1 MEGKPSE
8 HIKDESDT
16 ISEFSPPPSPKIS
29 FSTIPQ
35 EISERAR
42 TILDELLSKKQ
53 ITLDTVNPV
62 DRHMG
67 FPTQTPGILRRIFE
81 MIPGI
86 FTWTFMLTPLI
97 AVFMGIPYILVG
109 YITVIVI
116 YWLYRAF
123 LFVYGLWLGVKR
135 TRRDVKID
143 WISKVQNEYPEEYEN
158 LKYALIYPIYNE
170 GLETIEP
177 AVAGWA
183 NSDADTQKIS
193 FVVAIEEE
201 HAQQCIEYFEYI
213 KQKYGQY
220 FREII
225 YYVHPANIKGEV
237 RGVKGGNINWATRHF
252 VKKIEGRGE
261 DCKDYLLFTFDC
273 DQIPHKKY
281 MSAITYKFLSSENRY
296 HKFFATAVHTFN
308 NNIWQ
313 VPALVRV
320 FSTSLTLAVL
330 HGWTVL
336 KHSKDTWSSY
346 AVSLKTVKD
355 VNYWCPDIEND
366 DTAFYWNAKVR
377 FDGDFSGEEVY
388 IPTYND
394 AVENESYIKTHRSLY
409 KQQHRWGWG
418 IIVFP
423 ITLAGLYYNRK
434 IPLKKR
440 LRILWT
446 LFDNQLLFITLVYL
460 ITFGIPLLNF
470 FSKMF
475 LETPVSY
482 NIPSLLGY
490 ILLGATLLNIP
501 IVILRRNIIPIP
513 EGWSWQRHVWDF
525 METAGIMVNM
535 LTFSFLPYVQ
545 AQTEMLL
552 GLKPKRKLNVTEK
565 VSINGSSGEKAFSK

>member
-1 MEGKPSE
+1 MESKCSE
-8 HIKDESDT
+8 NLTKDESDT
-16 ISEFSPPPSPKIS
+16 ISEFLPPPNPKIAFNHIS
-29 FSTIPQ
+29 Q
-35 EISERAR
+35 EISERAKA
-42 TILDELLSKKQ
+42 ILDDLLTKKQ
-53 ITLDTVNPV
+53 ITPDKVNPA

-67 FPTQTPGILRRIFE
+67 FPTQTPGSIRRIFE

-86 FTWTFMLTPLI
+86 FTWIFILTPLI
-97 AVFMGIPYILVG
+97 AVFMSIPYILVG

-123 LFVYGLWLGVKR
+123 LFVYGLWIGIKR
-135 TRRDVKID
+135 TRHDVKVGWMDKI
-143 WISKVQNEYPEEYEN
+143 QNEYREEYEK
-158 LKYALIYPIYNE
+158 LKYVLIYPVYNE

-177 AVAGWA
+177 SVAGWA
-183 NSDADTQKIS
+183 DSDVDTQKIS
-193 FVVAIEEE
+193 FVVAIEEK

-213 KQKYGQY
+213 KQKYGHY

-237 RGVKGGNINWATRHF
+237 MGIKGGNINWATRHF
-252 VKKIEGRGE
+252 VQKIKERGE
-261 DCKDYLLFTFDC
+261 DSKDYLLFTFDC

-281 MSAITYKFLSSENRY
+281 MSAITYKFLSSKNRY
-296 HKFFATAVHTFN
+296 HKFYSSAVHTFN
-308 NNIWQ
+308 NNLWR

-320 FSTSLTLAVL
+320 FSTSLTLVVL

-336 KHSKDTWSSY
+336 KKSKDTWSSY
-346 AVSLKTVKD
+346 AVSLKTVED

-394 AVENESYIKTHRSLY
+394 AVENESYVKTHRSLY
-409 KQQHRWGWG
+409 NQQHRWGWG

-423 ITLAGLYYNRK
+423 ITLAGLYYNGK

-446 LFDNQLLFITLVYL
+446 LFDNQLFFLTVVYL

-475 LETPVSY
+475 LEIPVSY

-501 IVILRRNIIPIP
+501 IVILRRNIIPVP
-513 EGWSWQRHVWDF
+513 EGWPWWRHVWDF
-525 METAGIMVNM
+525 IETGAIMVNM
-535 LTFSFLPYVQ
+535 LTFGFLPYVQ
-545 AQTEMLL
+545 AQTELLL
-552 GLKPKRKLNVTEK
+552 GMKPKRKFNVTEK
-565 VSINGSSGEKAFSK
+565 VVIKGSSRGKVV